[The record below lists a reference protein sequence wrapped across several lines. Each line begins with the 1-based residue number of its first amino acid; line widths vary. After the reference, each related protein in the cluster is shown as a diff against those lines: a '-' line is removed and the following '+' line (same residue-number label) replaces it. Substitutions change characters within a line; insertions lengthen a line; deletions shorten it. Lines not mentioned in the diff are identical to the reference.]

1 MLQYLTES
9 SYSLNVWGKTRGYD
23 KPNRRT
29 PKCRMLENLG
39 IALRKQKKLI
49 FIFFLTIL
57 LPALTL
63 SVFGVRAIRT
73 ERFRLAKQEENE
85 GRRAA
90 RFIRTHIQS
99 KLEAIAGVLEG
110 MARDPAFIEK
120 NSSAIRELAEKRL
133 AANPLI
139 EQAVLLYRNEE
150 ASFPLFLIPPDKK
163 RAGSPRAGDTSLAA
177 KIRRAEAIE
186 FVDRNFRAA
195 AGLFMEIYTL
205 ASNRDLKAEMLIG
218 QARCLQKASGYNDA
232 IGLYARIMSDYS
244 DCLTPS
250 CLPVGILAG
259 LQTIECYERLGDSER
274 AAKFALDTYR
284 ELLKKPSVLSEDQFK
299 TYISLVGESIDAVLA
314 GEKGAQISEE
324 YRKEYADL
332 KMLQSDRMK
341 EWAAA
346 GVLRKEVI
354 PELARRLSQP
364 GAYSPNPYR
373 LSRNIGGKDL
383 LLLAVWI
390 PDRTGEGTAGM
401 FGVQLNNEYLLESVL
416 PEALG
421 NVQLNDGVEVVLT
434 DLGGRPLSG
443 KRSASTELPLATEYF
458 EDNFPPWK
466 IELFQAPA
474 KGMEILDLRKNFYFW
489 TILTLII
496 VLAFG
501 AFLLARTIAHEME
514 ILKIKSDFVSSV
526 SHEFKTP
533 LTSIK
538 ALMERLVDGKV
549 RDAGKMDQY
558 FSIIAQ
564 DTDKLTRLVN
574 NLLDFSR
581 IEEGKKEYM
590 FSDTDIVRIATE
602 QVERFKKEQVEE
614 GPDIRLAITG
624 EIPILRAD
632 ADALSRALANLL
644 SNAMKFTPPGK
655 AIRVGLSS
663 NGENVVLD
671 VEDEGIGIHPDEL
684 GRVFEKFFQGRNAL
698 GQSIRGTG
706 LGLTLVK
713 HIVEAHGGS
722 VLVESRLGLGS
733 KFTMVFPI
741 RS

>member
-1 MLQYLTES
+1 
-9 SYSLNVWGKTRGYD
+9 
-23 KPNRRT
+23 
-29 PKCRMLENLG
+29 MLENLG

-49 FIFFLTIL
+49 LIFFLTIF

-63 SVFGVRAIRT
+63 SVFGVRAIRN

-90 RFIRTHIQS
+90 RFIRTLVQS
-99 KLEAIAGVLEG
+99 KIEAIAGVLEE
-110 MARDPAFIEK
+110 MARDPAFIGK
-120 NSSAIRELAEKRL
+120 DYAAIHELAEKRFS
-133 AANPLI
+133 ADPLI
-139 EQAVLLYRNEE
+139 GQTFLLYRNDEV
-150 ASFPLFLIPPDKK
+150 SFPLLLIPPDKK
-163 RAGSPRAGDTSLAA
+163 PADSPKASDTSLTVR
-177 KIRRAEAIE
+177 IRRAEALE

-195 AGLFMEIYTL
+195 AALY
-205 ASNRDLKAEMLIG
+205 RDLSAVASGRNLQAEMLTG
-218 QARCLQKASGYNDA
+218 QARCLQKAGVYDEA
-232 IGLYARIMSDYS
+232 VRVYARIASEYS
-244 DCLTPS
+244 DSLTPS
-250 CLPVGILAG
+250 RLPMGILAR
-259 LQTIECYERLGDSER
+259 LQAVECYERSGDPQG
-274 AAKFALDTYR
+274 AAKHALDAFR
-284 ELLKKPSVLSEDQFK
+284 ELLQKPSALSEDQFK

-314 GEKGAQISEE
+314 GEKGAQVSEE

-332 KMLQSDRMK
+332 KILQSDRMK

-346 GVLRKEVI
+346 GLLRKEAI

-373 LSRNIGGKDL
+373 FSRNVGGRDL
-383 LLLAVWI
+383 LLLAAWI
-390 PDRTGEGTAGM
+390 PDKDGKGNAGM
-401 FGVQLNNEYLLESVL
+401 FGVQLNGDHLLAGVL

-421 NVQLNDGVEVVLT
+421 NVQLNDAVEVVLT
-434 DLGGRPLSG
+434 DLAGRPLSG
-443 KRSASTELPLATEYF
+443 KRNVSTALPLATEYF

-474 KGMEILDLRKNFYFW
+474 KGMEILDLRKSFFIW

-574 NLLDFSR
+574 NLLDFSK
-581 IEEGKKEYM
+581 IEEGKKEYV

-602 QVERFKKEQVEE
+602 QVERFKKEQVEA
-614 GPDIRLAITG
+614 GPDIRLEIAD
-624 EIPILRAD
+624 EIPTLRAD
-632 ADALSRALANLL
+632 PDALSRALVNLL
-644 SNAMKFTPPGK
+644 SNAVKFTPPGK
-655 AIRVGLSS
+655 TIRVGLSS
-663 NGENVVLD
+663 DGENVVLE
-671 VEDEGIGIHPDEL
+671 VEDEGIGIHPDEV
-684 GRVFEKFFQGRNAL
+684 GKVFEKFFQGRNAFD
-698 GQSIRGTG
+698 QSVKGTG

-713 HIVEAHGGS
+713 HIVEAHGGRIR
-722 VLVESRLGLGS
+722 VESRLGRGS
-733 KFTMVFPI
+733 RFSMVFPI
-741 RS
+741 KS

>member
-1 MLQYLTES
+1 
-9 SYSLNVWGKTRGYD
+9 
-23 KPNRRT
+23 
-29 PKCRMLENLG
+29 MLENLG

-90 RFIRTHIQS
+90 RLIRTPIQS
-99 KLEAIAGVLEG
+99 KLESIAGMLEG
-110 MARDPAFIEK
+110 MARDPAFIGRDHA
-120 NSSAIRELAEKRL
+120 AIHELSEKRF
-133 AANPLI
+133 AADPLI
-139 EQAVLLYRNEE
+139 GQAVLLYKNEE
-150 ASFPLFLIPPDKK
+150 ASFPLLLIPPDKK
-163 RAGSPRAGDTSLAA
+163 PAGSPRAGDTSLAA
-177 KIRRAEAIE
+177 RIRRAEALE

-195 AGLFMEIYTL
+195 AALYREIYNL
-205 ASNRDLKAEMLIG
+205 AAGRGLKAEMLTG
-218 QARCLQKASGYNDA
+218 QARCLQKAGDYDEA
-232 IGLYARIMSDYS
+232 VWVYARIASEYS

-250 CLPVGILAG
+250 RLPVGILAG
-259 LQTIECYERLGDSER
+259 LQTIECYEQSGDSQG
-274 AAKFALDTYR
+274 AAKLALDAYR
-284 ELLKKPSVLSEDQFK
+284 ELLKKPSALSEDQFK

-314 GEKGAQISEE
+314 GEKGAQVSEE

-332 KMLQSDRMK
+332 KKLRLDRMK

-346 GVLRKEVI
+346 GLLRKEVI

-383 LLLAVWI
+383 LLLAAWI

-421 NVQLNDGVEVVLT
+421 NVQLNDGVEVILA
-434 DLGGRPLSG
+434 DLAGRPLSG
-443 KRSASTELPLATEYF
+443 KKNASTALPLASEYF

-474 KGMEILDLRKNFYFW
+474 KGMEILDLRRNFYFW

-533 LTSIK
+533 LASIK

-549 RDAGKMDQY
+549 RDTGKMDQY

-574 NLLDFSR
+574 NLLDFSK
-581 IEEGKKEYM
+581 IEEGKKEYV

-602 QVERFKKEQVEE
+602 QVERFIKEQVEE

-624 EIPILRAD
+624 EIPIVRVD
-632 ADALSRALANLL
+632 ADALSRAMANLL
-644 SNAMKFTPPGK
+644 SNAVKFTPPGK
-655 AIRVGLSS
+655 TIRVGLSS
-663 NGENVVLD
+663 HGENVVLD
-671 VEDEGIGIHPDEL
+671 VEDEGIGIHPDEIKK
-684 GRVFEKFFQGRNAL
+684 VFEKFFQGRNAL
-698 GQSIRGTG
+698 GQSFKGTG

-722 VLVESRLGLGS
+722 ILVESRLGLGS

-741 RS
+741 KS